1 MISYLNTENIK
12 RSGDGVEYHPLRP
25 FLPQNAKVL
34 FLGSFPPQRKRWC
47 MDFYYPNFINDHWR
61 IQGEVF
67 FGDRNHFVDVSAKCF
82 KVDEI
87 VDDIHRCPLDLRRKK
102 RVNITFDDGFRD
114 VYDNAFPILKKY
126 NIPFTIY
133 LVGNFPEGTS
143 DIWWIQLERC
153 ANGNVDW
160 FEKTMKEIYQSSRN
174 MRDVMHEI
182 TESEPDMDL
191 CREQAL
197 TWDQLKEM
205 VDSGLCT
212 VGSHSMT
219 HPGLTGISGDAVRN
233 ELTESKCIIEEH
245 LPIRVEHFSYPHSM
259 ESPEIQA
266 MLKETGYKTATMGYG
281 GKVRK
286 GDNLYKLNRRY
297 ITL

>member
-1 MISYLNTENIK
+1 MSIISKIK
-12 RSGDGVEYHPLRP
+12 HILHP
-25 FLPQNAKVL
+25 
-34 FLGSFPPQRKRWC
+34 
-47 MDFYYPNFINDHWR
+47 
-61 IQGEVF
+61 IQGEIWCLHRVVTERSF
-67 FGDRNHFVDVSAKCF
+67 FPSNRELELTPNYLERLIVEYQRSGYQFVSL
-82 KVDEI
+82 DEI